1 MIGQLKGI
9 LDSCN
14 GDEVIVDVCG
24 VGYQVTVSGSVLA
37 GLKGVG
43 AAVKF
48 VIYTDVKE
56 NAISLFGFS
65 SVMERQVFLL
75 TKKVK
80 GIGSKSAMNIV
91 SSLGAEALL
100 SAIGRGDTDALK
112 RVSGIGKKTAE
123 RIIVELKEQVIAFV
137 EEICGSYSGD
147 ADHPGRAGLAA
158 NIEVSSLI
166 NSRSN
171 LRLSARQASAATML
185 LTPSIENDAMLALE
199 KLGVHA
205 DKAKLAVA
213 AALENNKDIKDS
225 GELVR
230 LSLSNL

>member
-9 LDSCN
+9 LDSRN
-14 GDEVIVDVCG
+14 NDEVIVDVHG
-24 VGYQVTVSGSVLA
+24 VGYQVAVSGSVLS
-37 GLKGVG
+37 GLGGVG
-43 AAVKF
+43 SELKLI
-48 VIYTDVKE
+48 IYTDVKE

-91 SSLGAEALL
+91 SSLGAQALL

-123 RIIVELKEQVIAFV
+123 RIIVELREQVIAFV
-137 EEICGSYSGD
+137 EEIMPHALAGSIEISGNVV
-147 ADHPGRAGLAA
+147 RQKQT
-158 NIEVSSLI
+158 VS
-166 NSRSN
+166 
-171 LRLSARQASAATML
+171 MV
-185 LTPSIENDAMLALE
+185 LTPGIENDAVLALE

-213 AALENNKDIKDS
+213 AALETNKGIKDS